1 MHARTAGA
9 RRAGAHTLSAPGNR
23 DAHTHAQVP
32 DDVIF
37 MIASAHV
44 IVGCF
49 LFVALLWFLL
59 MPQSVSGI
67 CAVVPSRCFE
77 QRPCVYAVDLLCSDA
92 HVPCKRARWSCMYGY
107 VYAIAPVRERMCAD
121 GVDGVCMCV

>member
-59 MPQSVSGI
+59 MPQSVSSP
-67 CAVVPSRCFE
+67 CAVVPCRYSE
-77 QRPCVYAVDLLCSDA
+77 QRPCGHAVDLLCFDA
-92 HVPCKRARWSCMYGY
+92 HVPCKRAQWRCVHGY
-107 VYAIAPVRERMCAD
+107 VNVIAPV
-121 GVDGVCMCV
+121 